1 MVSDISEEVRMIE
14 IIPEIDR
21 IDEYAELAEQYS
33 LGFEYNDFFNPDLLD
48 DEAGIR
54 EKIRRYRQLGRPEK
68 TDTMHGAFYDIV
80 PFSWDS
86 GISRHSLYRMQQSV
100 EIAAELG
107 CRAVI
112 FHAGLN
118 PEFARGERYY
128 RNWLE
133 TMASVARKLTAQ
145 SDVEVYYENV
155 QETSPAEL
163 AELAAG
169 LRDERSFGICI
180 DVSHMMLA
188 KGASS
193 EEWIRRLAPYIRHF
207 HLNDSHLKTDDH
219 LALGCGDIGWGKIFE
234 LIRQY
239 GLRDRSML
247 LEVNGLQ
254 KISTSLEYLKEQNI
268 EGIGAYI

>member
-1 MVSDISEEVRMIE
+1 MIE

-21 IDEYAELAEQYS
+21 IEEYVELAEQYS

-48 DEAGIR
+48 DEGAIR
-54 EKIRRYRQLGRPEK
+54 EKIRQYRQLGRPEK

-112 FHAGLN
+112 FHAGLR
-118 PEFARGERYY
+118 PEFAGSERYY

-133 TMASVARKLTAQ
+133 TMAVTARKLAAQ

-155 QETSPAEL
+155 QETSPVEL
-163 AELAAG
+163 AELADS
-169 LRDERSFGICI
+169 LRDECRFGICL
-180 DVSHMMLA
+180 DVSHMILT
-188 KGASS
+188 KGAPP
-193 EEWIRRLAPYIRHF
+193 EEWICRLAPYIRHF

-219 LALGCGDIGWGKIFE
+219 LALGCGGIDWKDIFGR
-234 LIRQY
+234 IRQH
-239 GLRDRSML
+239 GLWDKSML
-247 LEVNGLQ
+247 LEVNGLE
-254 KISTSLEYLKEQNI
+254 KIRVSLDYLEKA
-268 EGIGAYI
+268 GSLS

>member
-1 MVSDISEEVRMIE
+1 MAGDIREEVGMIE
-14 IIPEIDR
+14 IIPDIDR
-21 IDEYAELAEQYS
+21 IEEYAELAKQYS

-54 EKIRRYRQLGRPEK
+54 ERIRQYRQLGRPEK
-68 TDTMHGAFYDIV
+68 TDTMHGAFFDIV

-112 FHAGLN
+112 FHAGLR
-118 PEFARGERYY
+118 PEFAGGERYY

-133 TMASVARKLTAQ
+133 TMASAARKLAAQ
-145 SDVEVYYENV
+145 SDVDIYYENV

-163 AELAAG
+163 AELADS
-169 LRDERSFGICI
+169 LRDETHFGICVDI
-180 DVSHMMLA
+180 AHMILT

-207 HLNDSHLKTDDH
+207 HLNDCHLKTDDH
-219 LALGCGDIGWGKIFE
+219 LALGCGDIDWGEVFGQ
-234 LIRQY
+234 IRQY
-239 GLRDRSML
+239 GLWDRSML

-254 KISTSLEYLKEQNI
+254 KIRTSLEYLKRQEI
-268 EGIGAYI
+268 ENPADK

>member
-1 MVSDISEEVRMIE
+1 MIE

-21 IDEYAELAEQYS
+21 IEEYAELAEQYS

-48 DEAGIR
+48 DEDVIR

-68 TDTMHGAFYDIV
+68 VDTMHGAFYDIV

-86 GISRHSLYRMQQSV
+86 GISRHSLYRMQQSA

-107 CRAVI
+107 CRAVV
-112 FHAGLN
+112 FHAGLR
-118 PEFARGERYY
+118 PEFAGGERYY

-133 TMASVARKLTAQ
+133 TMTSAARKLTAQ

-163 AELAAG
+163 AELADS
-169 LRDERSFGICI
+169 LRDESRFGICL
-180 DVSHMMLA
+180 DVSHMMLT
-188 KGASS
+188 KGASP
-193 EEWIRRLAPYIRHF
+193 EEWIHRLVPYIRHF
-207 HLNDSHLKTDDH
+207 HLNDSHLKRDDH
-219 LALGCGDIGWGKIFE
+219 LALGCGGIDWKEIFGI
-234 LIRQY
+234 IRQC
-239 GLRDRSML
+239 GLSDKSML

-254 KISTSLEYLKEQNI
+254 KIKISLDYLEKA
-268 EGIGAYI
+268 GICDERAGDNFTDR

>member
-1 MVSDISEEVRMIE
+1 MGKKVKMIE

-21 IDEYAELAEQYS
+21 IEEYAALAEQYS

-48 DEAGIR
+48 DEAGIKER
-54 EKIRRYRQLGRPEK
+54 IRRYRRLGRPEK
-68 TDTMHGAFYDIV
+68 MDTMHGAFYDIV

-86 GISRHSLYRMQQSV
+86 GISRHSMYRMQQSA

-128 RNWLE
+128 HNWLE
-133 TMASVARKLTAQ
+133 TMASVARKLAAQ

-163 AELAAG
+163 AELAER
-169 LRDERSFGICI
+169 LQDEKRFGICI
-180 DVSHMMLA
+180 DVAHMMLA
-188 KGASS
+188 KGASL
-193 EEWIRRLAPYIRHF
+193 EEWIHRLAPYIRHF

-219 LALGCGDIGWGKIFE
+219 LALGCGGIDWKEVFGR
-234 LIRQY
+234 IRQY
-239 GLRDRSML
+239 GLLDRSML

-254 KISTSLEYLKEQNI
+254 KICTSLEYLKGQEI
-268 EGIGAYI
+268 ENPADK

>member
-1 MVSDISEEVRMIE
+1 MIE

-21 IDEYAELAEQYS
+21 IDEYAELAEQYE

-48 DEAGIR
+48 DETGIR
-54 EKIRRYRQLGRPEK
+54 ERIRRYRQLGRPEK
-68 TDTMHGAFYDIV
+68 TDTLHGAFYDIV

-112 FHAGLN
+112 FHAGLR
-118 PEFARGERYY
+118 PEFAGGERYY

-133 TMASVARKLTAQ
+133 TMASVAGKLAAL
-145 SDVEVYYENV
+145 SDVEIYYENM

-163 AELAAG
+163 AELAVR
-169 LRDERSFGICI
+169 LRDEKSFGICLDI
-180 DVSHMMLA
+180 SHLMLA
-188 KGASS
+188 NGASP

-207 HLNDSHLKTDDH
+207 HLNDSHLEKDDH
-219 LALGCGDIGWGKIFE
+219 LALGCGDIDWKEIFG

-239 GLRDRSML
+239 GLQDRSML

-254 KISTSLEYLKEQNI
+254 KINSSLEYLKRRKD
-268 EGIGAYI
+268 

>member
-1 MVSDISEEVRMIE
+1 MLE
-14 IIPEIDR
+14 IIPDINR
-21 IDEYAELAEQYS
+21 IEEYEELAEKYS

-54 EKIRRYRQLGRPEK
+54 EKIRQYRQLGRPEK

-100 EIAAELG
+100 EIAAKLG

-112 FHAGLN
+112 FHAGLR
-118 PEFARGERYY
+118 PEFASGERYY

-133 TMASVARKLTAQ
+133 TMASVARKLAAQ
-145 SDVEVYYENV
+145 SDVEIYYENV

-163 AELAAG
+163 AELAES
-169 LRDERSFGICI
+169 LRDEKRFGICI
-180 DVSHMMLA
+180 DVSHMILA
-188 KGASS
+188 KGASPQ
-193 EEWIRRLAPYIRHF
+193 EWIGRLAPYIRHF
-207 HLNDSHLKTDDH
+207 HLNDSHLKADDH
-219 LALGCGDIGWGKIFE
+219 LALGCGSIDWKEIFGQV
-234 LIRQY
+234 RQY
-239 GLRDRSML
+239 GLWDRSML

-254 KISTSLEYLKEQNI
+254 KICTSLEYMEQAGY
-268 EGIGAYI
+268 EVMPG

>member
-1 MVSDISEEVRMIE
+1 MIE

-21 IDEYAELAEQYS
+21 IEEYAKLAEQYS
-33 LGFEYNDFFNPDLLD
+33 LGFEYNDFFDPDLLD
-48 DEAGIR
+48 NEAEIKER
-54 EKIRRYRQLGRPEK
+54 IRRYRQLGRPEK
-68 TDTMHGAFYDIV
+68 MDTMHGAFYDIV

-118 PEFARGERYY
+118 PEFAKGERYY

-133 TMASVARKLTAQ
+133 TMAAVARKLTAQ
-145 SDVEVYYENV
+145 SEVEVYYENV

-163 AELAAG
+163 AELADS
-169 LRDERSFGICI
+169 LRDEQRFGICVDI
-180 DVSHMMLA
+180 AHAILA

-193 EEWIRRLAPYIRHF
+193 DEWIHRLAPYIRHF
-207 HLNDSHLKTDDH
+207 HLNDTHLKTDDH
-219 LALGCGDIGWGKIFE
+219 LALGCGGIDWKEVFGQ
-234 LIRQY
+234 IRQC
-239 GLRDRSML
+239 GLGNRSML

-254 KISTSLEYLKEQNI
+254 KISTSLEYLKRQEI
-268 EGIGAYI
+268 EPLADK